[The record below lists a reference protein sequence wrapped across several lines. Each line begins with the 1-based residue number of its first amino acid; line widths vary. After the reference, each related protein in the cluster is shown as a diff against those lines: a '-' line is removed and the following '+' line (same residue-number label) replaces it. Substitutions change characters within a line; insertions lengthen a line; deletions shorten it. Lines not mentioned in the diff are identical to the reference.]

1 MTIRKVS
8 SFEHNGITVKIRK
21 RIAGYA
27 DQGREYTDYGYDAG
41 MGVAAFGQLSP
52 EAAEEKAKAVLDSM
66 KRGK

>member
-1 MTIRKVS
+1 
-8 SFEHNGITVKIRK
+8 
-21 RIAGYA
+21 
-27 DQGREYTDYGYDAG
+27 